1 MTEGGIVKICD
12 AYTSARMALDH
23 SQIVVEALHGV
34 IKNAKE
40 DEIDDSLVH
49 VPGAK
54 FPLAWNAEYYA
65 VRQVSDKERVTCK
78 TCEGTGKVRLP
89 SPTGDVY
96 REYDCPECECEK
108 EITVAVKTEYRVVVC
123 RLRGVERDPFDRISV
138 RFKFTNHNGWV
149 DLSSADELKEM
160 VGSAAYDGM
169 PVHIYQAREEAQSE
183 ADRLNGVKGGE
194 SES

>member
-96 REYDCPECECEK
+96 REYDW
-108 EITVAVKTEYRVVVC
+108 VKTNSTYNILYFFRKNKIFFLFFSNFFTWLFVV
-123 RLRGVERDPFDRISV
+123 F
-138 RFKFTNHNGWV
+138 
-149 DLSSADELKEM
+149 M
-160 VGSAAYDGM
+160 
-169 PVHIYQAREEAQSE
+169 
-183 ADRLNGVKGGE
+183 
-194 SES
+194 